1 MAESFADLPYDRL
14 LRLLSSDIGTLPALV
29 WRADL
34 VKNEIS
40 FLTDHAIPGLEDGI
54 PRLLQDQAGGD
65 AILAEQDR
73 PAFARFHER
82 LRQRQPVSEVF
93 RAHGADGLMR
103 WLYILGMPDPEM
115 TFCYLGLL
123 ADCTGLANGILQRG
137 KETGLAAHIE
147 LFDNPVFMVD
157 LASRRVSA
165 ANAAAR
171 RDFGLDPEAGTPD
184 LGRLFA
190 GNSDA
195 YLRDIYERLLFARAW
210 NGLLTL
216 AAADGRP
223 QVCMARVRAYDRDG
237 GHHLWVSLSP
247 RPPTRDA
254 APAARRAPPAPAVAA
269 GLGRAADL
277 RGMLQVLLDHEAGR
291 AEAVMLSQI
300 FISEGRVAVTGVGR
314 PFESVGEADCHPY
327 PGSIAENIVLFDLD
341 HVLVADTTKSI
352 KPIDWALFIPKGI
365 RSYVALPCFVGGIL
379 REVAIFCSTRPHAF
393 SEAELPRYAGLAHL
407 LWAELPRILEDLQ
420 EASEGLRKS
429 GPTNPS
435 SHPSGTTPSI

>member
-1 MAESFADLPYDRL
+1 MAESFAGLPYDRL
-14 LRLLSSDIGTLPALV
+14 LRLLSSDIGTVPALV

-40 FLTDHAIPGLEDGI
+40 FLTDHAIPGLEEEI
-54 PRLLQDQAGGD
+54 PRLLQDQTGGD
-65 AILAEQDR
+65 AILAAQDR
-73 PAFARFHER
+73 AAFARFHER

-93 RAHGADGLMR
+93 RAHGSDGLMR

-137 KETGLAAHIE
+137 SETGLAAHVE

-157 LASRRVSA
+157 LSTRRISA
-165 ANAAAR
+165 ANRAAR
-171 RDFGLDPEAGTPD
+171 HAFGLDPETAALD
-184 LGRLFA
+184 LGHLFA
-190 GNSDA
+190 ANSDA
-195 YLRDIYERLLFARAW
+195 YLRDIYERLLFSRAW

-216 AAADGRP
+216 HAADGRP

-237 GHHLWVSLSP
+237 GHHLWISLSP
-247 RPPTRDA
+247 RPLPREDGPA
-254 APAARRAPPAPAVAA
+254 APPPPAPAVAED
-269 GLGRAADL
+269 LFRAADL
-277 RGMLQVLLDHEAGR
+277 RGMLEVLLTHQAGR
-291 AEAVMLSQI
+291 VDAVMLSQI
-300 FISEGRVAVTGVGR
+300 FIREGRVAVTGVGR
-314 PFESVGEADCHPY
+314 PFESVAEADSHPY

-379 REVAIFCSTRPHAF
+379 REVVIFCSTAPHAF
-393 SEAELPRYAGLAHL
+393 DDPDVPVFAGLANA
-407 LWAELPRILEDLQ
+407 LWAELPRVL
-420 EASEGLRKS
+420 EGLRETS
-429 GPTNPS
+429 AEL
-435 SHPSGTTPSI
+435 